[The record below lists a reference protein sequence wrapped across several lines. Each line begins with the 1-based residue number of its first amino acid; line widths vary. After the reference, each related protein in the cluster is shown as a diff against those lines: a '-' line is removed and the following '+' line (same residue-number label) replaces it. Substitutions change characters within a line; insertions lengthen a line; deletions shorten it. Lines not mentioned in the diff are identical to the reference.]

1 MPLSPRWEV
10 ENLSPCPHGGP
21 DYAEL
26 KKFGLAAEDV
36 VDFSVSTNPFGPP
49 PGVREALTS
58 LPIALYP
65 DSEATEL
72 RECLAQELSIAP
84 ENILAGSGSAELIR
98 LVAQAYFGPQDVVLI
113 VEPTF
118 GEYEV
123 ACRVIGSG
131 VLKQRLT
138 AQEGFRLQ
146 VTETVDLIRRHCPK
160 GVFLCNP
167 NNPTGQYLAREEIE
181 QILVACEDSLLIL
194 DEAYIAFV
202 DNAWSSLDLIQRGN
216 VLILRSLAKSHAL
229 AGLRLGYAMAQQQI
243 IANLRKVCPPWNV
256 NIVAQ
261 RAGILALADKEYMRK
276 CKVGIQH
283 LKDFLIK
290 ELTELGLQPL
300 PSQANFFLVEVGD
313 AKRFRRALLERGILV
328 RDCTSFGLA
337 EYIRIAP
344 RPLPDC
350 RKLITAIKEITPL
363 GYEK

>member
-26 KKFGLAAEDV
+26 KEFGLAAEDV
-36 VDFSVSTNPFGPP
+36 VDFSVSTNPFAAP

-58 LPIALYP
+58 SPIALYP

-84 ENILAGSGSAELIR
+84 ENILAGSGSVELIR
-98 LVAQAYFGPQDVVLI
+98 LAAQAYFGPQDLVLI
-113 VEPTF
+113 FEPTF

-123 ACRVIGSG
+123 ACRLIGSG
-131 VLKQRLT
+131 VLKQRST

-146 VTETVDLIRRHCPK
+146 VRETVDLIGRHRPK

-181 QILVACEDSLLIL
+181 RILVACEDSLLIL

-202 DNAWSSLDLIQRGN
+202 DSAWSSLDLIQRGN

-229 AGLRLGYAMAQQQI
+229 AGLRLGYAIAQQQI

-283 LKDFLIK
+283 LKDFLVK

-328 RDCTSFGLA
+328 RDCTSFGLPQ
-337 EYIRIAP
+337 YIRIAP